1 MKSRAKYEKNLLD
14 FMNDNS
20 KMINQQVACGS
31 IVPEANK
38 RTIFELNTTKK
49 NKRVQELLQ
58 HIVNNEKSF

>member
-14 FMNDNS
+14 FINDNS
-20 KMINQQVACGS
+20 KMINLQTAYGS
-31 IVPEANK
+31 IVPKANK
-38 RTIFELNTTKK
+38 RTMFELNTTKK

>member
-1 MKSRAKYEKNLLD
+1 MKNRTKYEKNLLD

-20 KMINQQVACGS
+20 KMINLQNTYGS
-31 IVPEANK
+31 VVPKTNK

-49 NKRVQELLQ
+49 NKSAQELLQ